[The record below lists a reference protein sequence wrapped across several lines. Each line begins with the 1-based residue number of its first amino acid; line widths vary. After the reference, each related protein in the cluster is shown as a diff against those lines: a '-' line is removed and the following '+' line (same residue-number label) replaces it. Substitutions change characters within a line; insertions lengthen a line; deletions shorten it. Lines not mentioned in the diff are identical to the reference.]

1 MENGSVAPTILN
13 FESDSEESPLK
24 RNRTDRTPSP
34 APAGRLNFG
43 SPPAGRL
50 EFGSPPAGQLNF
62 GFPLDINN
70 EENFVPTHYMCSP
83 TILVES
89 ASSLNPLNKF
99 CSNLEKDGVF
109 KTSPQPPQPTSPQ
122 IGNGSFFSVHNGKSS
137 KSVQKIAGV
146 GSNVKAKLDP
156 TSSSKALMTKTDVLA
171 LLDAIRRSHENP
183 QVVKTYEMYFSHV
196 SKDNGVLTLVQEE
209 CSPLPQN
216 MAGLLSLIKCV
227 VELHKSGLPVSDVK
241 PANFMVSLDGRIVC
255 VDLDLREPKKG
266 VYKLVVSGEY
276 THTIGFDVAE
286 QFKQLLLVFLETL
299 GHPIV
304 GDRKTAFRALYQ
316 QKGLLQSYGLLS
328 SEYSV
333 SETRIE
339 DFCEV
344 LQKIG
349 LFEEDIAY
357 LVGLIVPP
365 ASSQ

>member
-1 MENGSVAPTILN
+1 MENESIAPTTLN

-34 APAGRLNFG
+34 SGRLNFG

-70 EENFVPTHYMCSP
+70 EGKFVSTHYQCSP
-83 TILVES
+83 TIPVKS
-89 ASSLNPLNKF
+89 AGSLDKLYDF
-99 CSNLEKDGVF
+99 CSNLSNDGVL
-109 KTSPQPPQPTSPQ
+109 KTSPKPPQPPTSPE
-122 IGNGSFFSVHNGKSS
+122 IGSGSFFSVHNGESPKM
-137 KSVQKIAGV
+137 VQKIANI
-146 GSNVKAKLDP
+146 GSNVKANLDP
-156 TSSSKALMTKTDVLA
+156 TSSSRALMTKTDFLA
-171 LLDAIRRSHENP
+171 LLDAIRRSHGNP